1 MKKLIVST
9 SLMTA
14 VILLFSTALISV
26 PKKPPIAVTGAPGE
40 GTCSDCHSGAGL
52 NMGPGFVTLAF
63 SGSNNEYKLNKNY
76 VITVSVFDTTKSR
89 FGFETV
95 SLDLNNMQAGKPVET
110 DHDHTTRR
118 TDDETGR
125 IYMSNYT
132 GSELNVWTYKWKS
145 PAANIGNVIF
155 YATGN
160 AADWNDDLEGDN
172 IYSTTM
178 QVQPKGGISEDVIA
192 EQAIALQ
199 TELSVYPNPVTSGYF
214 NAVFDLTEDKMIT
227 IELFSLRGE
236 HLQTVYQAFKE
247 AGSHNQTVHLMKP
260 VPAGLYLVA
269 LSTGTERTFRKVVFG
284 L

>member
-1 MKKLIVST
+1 MKKSIAIST
-9 SLMTA
+9 LLTA
-14 VILLFSTALISV
+14 VILMFSTALISV

-95 SLDLNNMQAGKPVET
+95 SLDINNVQAGKPVET

-118 TDDETGR
+118 TDDATGR

-132 GSELNVWTYKWKS
+132 GTALNVWTYKWKS
-145 PAANIGNVIF
+145 PATNIGNVIF
-155 YATGN
+155 YASGN
-160 AADWNDDLEGDN
+160 AADWNDNLEGDN
-172 IYSTTM
+172 IYTTTM
-178 QVQPKGGISEDVIA
+178 QVKPKGGISEDMDS
-192 EQAIALQ
+192 EQATALK
-199 TELSVYPNPVTSGYF
+199 TELSIYPNPVTSGYF
-214 NAVFDLTEDKMIT
+214 NAAYNLSSDKMIT
-227 IELFSLRGE
+227 IDLYSLSGE
-236 HLQTVYQAFKE
+236 HLQTFYRAYKE
-247 AGSHNQTVHLMKP
+247 AGNHDQTVHLMKP
-260 VPAGLYLVA
+260 VPAGLYLVGLTA
-269 LSTGTERTFRKVVFG
+269 GSERTFHKVVFG